1 MKNQVIKNLT
11 PEMGKEII
19 EYWESLGVD
28 TRGREGTF
36 YENNDDKCIYYGVIN
51 GVFDNYYLIDVTDAN
66 AEIIELPSKDP
77 KRGDR
82 ALFWDRDKS
91 KAKQAIFLSEIKGAE
106 IPFIVVS
113 EHSEKDFLE
122 GKTFGT
128 VHYRHIRPIPK
139 KTVTQDEITKLGL
152 EAYAKLH
159 NTSVDNI
166 LIN

>member
-19 EYWESLGVD
+19 EYWKGLGVD
-28 TRGREGTF
+28 TRWLGGNACEI
-36 YENNDDKCIYYGVIN
+36 NNYYGVIN
-51 GVFDNYYLIDVTDAN
+51 GVFYNYNITEVTDAN
-66 AEIIELPSKDP
+66 AEIIELPSKQP
-77 KRGDR
+77 KRGNK
-82 ALFWDRDKS
+82 AEFWNDASDGTVERY
-91 KAKQAIFLSEIKGAE
+91 FLAEIKGAKY
-106 IPFIVVS
+106 PFVAVPLIY
-113 EHSEKDFLE
+113 ETDFLE
-122 GKTFGT
+122 GKPVSTAQFKNM
-128 VHYRHIRPIPK
+128 RPLSK